1 MSLDKHGSHRFRVV
15 AAGRETAANLAAHW
29 LLSALLALIAAGVGL
44 GVTTAITAQTS
55 SFENEARALDD
66 RGRNVVVVTGRSGI
80 SAEKCEEIARTP
92 GVLRSGALLRSEPAT
107 LRTTATRSATVR
119 TVTRGY
125 ADIVWPG
132 HPQSD
137 GLLVGP
143 KLADELQVSGQARA
157 WVRIAG
163 DDEISLMKIGVVQTA
178 SARDADANRS
188 GLQLATAH
196 GIARECLIEAE
207 SGAGPGVIALAQ
219 QMFAEDDPIVAPIY
233 APDATV
239 ALPEVRFQERT
250 TDTLLPAAAS
260 LIFAIALLGFW
271 LIRGKDFALYRLL
284 ALPSPLLAGGLLLE
298 SALLVAIP
306 YAAGTATGIATS
318 SGMSTLS
325 LALVALASVKVLAA
339 SVLIP
344 MFGYWM
350 LSAQQPTS
358 VLRR

>member
-1 MSLDKHGSHRFRVV
+1 MSLNKHGSQRFRVI
-15 AAGRETAANLAAHW
+15 AAGRETVANLGAHA
-29 LLSALLALIAAGVGL
+29 LLSALLALIAAGVGF
-44 GVTTAITAQTS
+44 GVTTVITAETA

-66 RGRNVVVVTGRSGI
+66 RGRNVVVVTGRLGI
-80 SAEKCEEIARTP
+80 SAERCAEIAWTP

-125 ADIVWPG
+125 ADIVWPS
-132 HPQSD
+132 HPKSD

-157 WVRIAG
+157 WVHVA

-188 GLQLATAH
+188 AFRLATAH
-196 GIARECLIEAE
+196 GVARECLIESE
-207 SGAGPGVIALAQ
+207 PGAGPGVIALAQ
-219 QMFAEDDPIVAPIY
+219 QMFAEDDPIVAPVY

-239 ALPEVRFQERT
+239 ALPEARFQERT
-250 TDTLLPAAAS
+250 TDILLPVATS
-260 LIFAIALLGFW
+260 LIFAIALLGLW

-284 ALPSPLLAGGLLLE
+284 ALPPPLLAGGLLLE
-298 SALLVAIP
+298 AALLVAIP
-306 YAAGTATGIATS
+306 YAAGTAAGIATS
-318 SGMSTLS
+318 SWISTLS
-325 LALVALASVKVLAA
+325 LALVAFASVKVLATIA
-339 SVLIP
+339 FVPLV
-344 MFGYWM
+344 GYWM
-350 LSAQQPTS
+350 LSAQRPTS